1 MVSSEAIL
9 SLAKKE
15 RRGTQQSNAKAS
27 ESLAAGSPE
36 RHGTKRKANDAAAQ
50 LLTQPRTSWFSWL
63 GFGRREEDRSDDATL
78 CLDVGEIQRLISSAR
93 ASGLCE
99 RKADALL
106 QKLDGGILEVG
117 IVGLLKAG
125 KTTLMNCFIG
135 QETLPSSSQPETACL
150 VDVVHDPTCKN
161 GKLFSP
167 DGTILQEGHSEI
179 RERIHQLNEKRRSSV
194 SEGEGVGHIDRLEV
208 RTSLGLRACC
218 PGIEHVRLVDTPG
231 PNETGAGLWHEVI
244 DALLRVDAIIY
255 VLDFTRIGTT
265 DEAVMFEALKTH
277 VVELLTST
285 GGEMQ
290 QMFFVLNKV
299 DMRSSRN
306 DKSLEEIMDY
316 VAKKLNPM
324 LPCKITSEQVL
335 PLIAEDALLARQVKS
350 ANCKPA
356 GALLEDFMRRNGHRL
371 DAPGGVLAPS
381 VRHCRRMA
389 ETMERHSLIHDIEK
403 KVLVEV
409 ARKKTLLSATSV
421 CQRLLRELQLIDN
434 AARVQQSAAEASCA
448 ELQKKVSEMDGTVQE
463 IERRLE
469 NLPADARDLC
479 IKVRRRAEDMFSSIA
494 SDILATADVLFQ
506 NEAATLQA
514 DSIEALAA
522 KADKL
527 SRQLKQ
533 LVQLKWNHHR
543 TLLMKDMCAQKREV
557 RTEIAAMAQPILEA
571 AVLGA
576 ERVLDTSLLLEEVVL
591 EEVEFAAFEDEVRDD
606 IATFARSENRAV
618 QKKGLCTEEWTQV
631 PVLTVD
637 KADLQRQWMAKI
649 QGLVD
654 VSRARTVDLVHAN
667 VHREVQKVVNHIR
680 TRCEDFVRTLKDEQQ
695 IRSQSTAD
703 ASVRISEAQ
712 SQLKDVVLLKHQV
725 QAVLTS
731 SL

>member
-1 MVSSEAIL
+1 MHRSS
-9 SLAKKE
+9 
-15 RRGTQQSNAKAS
+15 
-27 ESLAAGSPE
+27 
-36 RHGTKRKANDAAAQ
+36 
-50 LLTQPRTSWFSWL
+50 
-63 GFGRREEDRSDDATL
+63 DATF
-78 CLDVGEIQRLISSAR
+78 CPDVGEIQRLISSAH
-93 ASGLCE
+93 AKGVCE
-99 RKADALL
+99 RKADVLL
-106 QKLDGGILEVG
+106 KKLDGGILEVG

-125 KTTLMNCFIG
+125 KTTLMNCLIG

-150 VDVVHDPTCKN
+150 VDVVHDPACKD

-167 DGTILQEGHSEI
+167 DGTILQEGRSEI
-179 RERIHQLNEKRRSSV
+179 RECIHQLNEKRRNSV
-194 SEGEGVGHIDRLEV
+194 SEGEGLGHIDRLEV
-208 RTSLGLRACC
+208 RTSMGLRACC

-231 PNETGAGLWHEVI
+231 PNEAGAGLWHEVV

-255 VLDFTRIGTT
+255 VLDFTRISTT
-265 DEAVMFEALKTH
+265 DEAVMFETLKEH
-277 VVELLTST
+277 VMELLTST
-285 GGEMQ
+285 NGETQ

-306 DKSLEEIMDY
+306 DKSLEEILDY
-316 VAKKLNPM
+316 VAQKLNAV

-381 VRHCRRMA
+381 IRHCRRMA
-389 ETMERHSLIHDIEK
+389 ETMERHSLIHDVEK
-403 KVLVEV
+403 KVLLEV
-409 ARKKTLLSATSV
+409 ARKKTAICATSV
-421 CQRLLRELQLIDN
+421 CQRLLRELQLLDN

-448 ELQKKVSEMDGTVQE
+448 ELQKKVSEMNGTVQE

-469 NLPADARDLC
+469 KLPADASDLC
-479 IKVRRRAEDMFSSIA
+479 LKVKRRAEDVFFSLA
-494 SDILATADVLFQ
+494 SDILATADLLFQ
-506 NEAATLQA
+506 NEAVTLQA
-514 DSIEALAA
+514 DSMEALAA

-527 SRQLKQ
+527 SCQLKQ

-543 TLLMKDMCAQKREV
+543 TLLMKDMCAQKKEV
-557 RTEIAAMAQPILEA
+557 RAEIAAMAQPILEA

-576 ERVLDTSLLLEEVVL
+576 ERVLDTSLLLEELVL
-591 EEVEFAAFEDEVRDD
+591 EEVEFAVFEDEVRND

-618 QKKGLCTEEWTQV
+618 QKRGLCTEEWTQV
-631 PVLTVD
+631 PVLMVD

-667 VHREVQKVVNHIR
+667 VHREVQKVVNHISA
-680 TRCEDFVRTLKDEQQ
+680 RCKAFVQTLRDEQQ
-695 IRSQSTAD
+695 IRSHNTAD
-703 ASVRISEAQ
+703 ASTRISKAQ
-712 SQLKDVVLLKHQV
+712 SQLQDIGLLKNQV
-725 QAVLTS
+725 QAVLS
-731 SL
+731 GPL